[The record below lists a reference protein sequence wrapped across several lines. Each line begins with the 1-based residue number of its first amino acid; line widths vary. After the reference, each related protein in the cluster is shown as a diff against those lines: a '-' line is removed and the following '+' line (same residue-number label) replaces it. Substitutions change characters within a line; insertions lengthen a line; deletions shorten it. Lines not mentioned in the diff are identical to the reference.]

1 MRVHQIQKA
10 GTATE
15 LSSRSDPLCSDTCVG
30 GLDRADRVTCTGR
43 RLERGQWVTPRVAR
57 CTQYLLQLL

>member
-15 LSSRSDPLCSDTCVG
+15 LSSRSDPLCSDTG
-30 GLDRADRVTCTGR
+30 GWTELTESPAPAEG
-43 RLERGQWVTPRVAR
+43 LNGGSG
-57 CTQYLLQLL
+57 